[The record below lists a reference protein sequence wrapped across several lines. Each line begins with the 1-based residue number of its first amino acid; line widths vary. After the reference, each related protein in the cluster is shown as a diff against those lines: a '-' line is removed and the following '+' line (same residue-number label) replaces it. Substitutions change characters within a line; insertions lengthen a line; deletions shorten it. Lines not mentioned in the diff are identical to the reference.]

1 MAGQVVAIL
10 GSQWGD
16 EGKGKLTD
24 CLGEQFDLCIR
35 FNGGSNA
42 GHTIVAEGHKYAFHL
57 LPSGIV
63 NKNMICVVGNGVV
76 LHIPTFLRELDSL
89 KKAGVS
95 YDGRIKISDRT
106 HIVFDFHQWI
116 DGASENELAETGTSI
131 GTTRKGIGPAYAEKA
146 NRTSIR
152 VGDLRFFEETV
163 PKNLKR
169 MVETAKRKFPKL
181 DKLLN
186 FDIELELKQYREY
199 AKILDPFI
207 IDTVSFINQAHHDGK
222 RLLLEGANGALLD
235 IDFGSYPYV
244 TYSNTT
250 IGAAITGL
258 GLSPFK
264 LNSVVGIIK
273 AYTTRVGEGP
283 FPTELVND
291 LGELIRKNGGEFGTT
306 TGRPRRCGWLDLV
319 VVNYTKLLNGY
330 TSFNLTKMDILT
342 GIHELKIAVGYR
354 YNGEKLPSMP
364 ASLEVLSKV
373 EVEYITVPGWTED
386 IAHARKFEEL
396 PAAAQVTLKR

>member
-1 MAGQVVAIL
+1 
-10 GSQWGD
+10 
-16 EGKGKLTD
+16 
-24 CLGEQFDLCIR
+24 
-35 FNGGSNA
+35 
-42 GHTIVAEGHKYAFHL
+42 
-57 LPSGIV
+57 
-63 NKNMICVVGNGVV
+63 
-76 LHIPTFLRELDSL
+76 
-89 KKAGVS
+89 
-95 YDGRIKISDRT
+95 
-106 HIVFDFHQWI
+106 
-116 DGASENELAETGTSI
+116 
-131 GTTRKGIGPAYAEKA
+131 
-146 NRTSIR
+146 
-152 VGDLRFFEETV
+152 
-163 PKNLKR
+163 
-169 MVETAKRKFPKL
+169 
-181 DKLLN
+181 
-186 FDIELELKQYREY
+186 
-199 AKILDPFI
+199 
-207 IDTVSFINQAHHDGK
+207 
-222 RLLLEGANGALLD
+222 LEGANGALLD

-244 TYSNTT
+244 TSSNTT

-396 PAAAQVTLKR
+396 PAAAQSYVKKIEELTGVFVEWVGVGAAREAMIHRHK